1 MFDYQAGE
9 KYKLTLIM
17 VGIAGIL
24 AGMFFTVLLMPAPEA
39 PSARRRQPPAWA
51 SNPDATGQARGPEG
65 YQAPTEAAAGGP
77 GAEQQAAPQATD
89 PMQARNLIANF
100 LPLAWDLS
108 AYSARGHQD
117 QALMLMT
124 DECRQAYTNNIWT
137 PQIAQQIEQSGV
149 QSTFTPKKIDASPYK
164 ADGSVEVTVE
174 GEQTLAVPGKGSKN
188 RNVKVVYLVKQLP
201 EGLRIAGI
209 SEAGRTQ

>member
-9 KYKLTLIM
+9 KYKMTLIM
-17 VGIAGIL
+17 VAIAGVL
-24 AGMFFTVLLMPAPEA
+24 AGMFFTVLLMPTPDAAP
-39 PSARRRQPPAWA
+39 RRRQPPAWA
-51 SNPDATGQARGPEG
+51 DNPDATGVARMPADAQG
-65 YQAPTEAAAGGP
+65 APAGAPQQQMPQQQVAAA
-77 GAEQQAAPQATD
+77 D
-89 PMQARNLIANF
+89 PMQAKILIENF

-117 QALMLMT
+117 QALLLMT
-124 DECRQAYTNNIWT
+124 DECKQAYTRNIWT
-137 PQIAQQIEQSGV
+137 PEIAQQIENSGV
-149 QSTFTPKKIDASPYK
+149 QSTFTPRKVDPSPYK

-188 RNVKVVYLVKQLP
+188 RQVKVVYLVKQLP
-201 EGLRIAGI
+201 EGMRIAGI